1 MNSVIFLCAFT
12 SFVSDCWKLPPWIR
26 LEASP
31 LSSLR
36 SSPEKRILDSTTVQK
51 PLSFGVSRRAE
62 SPFRSRPSFSA
73 LLNPLRLCSV
83 EFSSTCCVK
92 IAECFLKF

>member
-1 MNSVIFLCAFT
+1 MCLDFLC
-12 SFVSDCWKLPPWIR
+12 VR
-26 LEASP
+26 LLEIASP
-31 LSSLR
+31 DPSRSIASLSLR
-36 SSPEKRILDSTTVQK
+36 SSPEKRILDSTTVPK

-83 EFSSTCCVK
+83 FSSAYCVK
-92 IAECFLKF
+92 ISECFLKF